1 MRADKALRWA
11 RCAISVA
18 AALGSVSALGA
29 EPPAGRAQPERIA
42 DLPQLDPSDTTHVHR
57 VVLITADSLSPAS
70 IELEPG
76 QLVAWISYAPG
87 PSTVVFER
95 EVARS
100 MVCHKR
106 VNFEFERGEL
116 RSAPIEAG
124 EFASFCELAP
134 GRYRYRVERSAPS
147 EAARAEA
154 PEPLAGEIVVGSE

>member
-1 MRADKALRWA
+1 MRADKALRWVWQ
-11 RCAISVA
+11 AIAVA
-18 AALGSVSALGA
+18 AALWAVAALAVEPSA
-29 EPPAGRAQPERIA
+29 ERAQPERIA
-42 DLPQLDPSDTTHVHR
+42 DLPQLDPSDTAHTHR
-57 VVLITADSLSPAS
+57 VVLITADALSPAS

-87 PSTVVFER
+87 RSTVVFER

-106 VNFEFERGEL
+106 VNFEFEQGEL

-134 GRYRYRVERSAPS
+134 GRYRYQVERSAASGPARV
-147 EAARAEA
+147 EARA
-154 PEPLAGEIVVGSE
+154 PLAGEIVVGSE

>member
-1 MRADKALRWA
+1 MG
-11 RCAISVA
+11 CAIAVA
-18 AALGSVSALGA
+18 AAVGPATTPAA
-29 EPPAGRAQPERIA
+29 EPPAARAQPERIA
-42 DLPQLDPSDTTHVHR
+42 DLPQLDPSDTTHTHR
-57 VVLITADSLSPAS
+57 VVLITAESLSPAS

-87 PSTVVFER
+87 RSTVVFER

-106 VNFEFERGEL
+106 VNFEFESGEL

-134 GRYRYRVERSAPS
+134 GRYRYRVERSVPS

-154 PEPLAGEIVVGSE
+154 PEPLMGEIVVGSD